1 MCSVGP
7 TQRLAGSLDPRPG
20 SVNREESRSA
30 AEGSLPT
37 KLISP
42 EVSVVIPT
50 LNAGPGFEELL
61 KKLSAQSVGFDY
73 EIIVVDSGSTD
84 GTVELAQDYGTVHQI
99 PRAEFN
105 HGATRNF
112 GISLSRG
119 RYVALTVQ
127 DAVPLDEHWLS
138 AMVENLEQ
146 DEQVAGVYSRQV
158 PRTESSTLTRTLVN
172 TWATASLKRHEQSIR
187 NLKQYRRMHPMKRRL
202 LVAFDNVS
210 SCLRRSVWEEFP
222 FERTNFGE
230 DLRWSK
236 KVMEAGYKIVYEPRS
251 AVFHSHE
258 RGFMYDLRRHY
269 VNQLILSELFGL
281 TLVPSLKR
289 LLPGVLRS
297 SLHLYRLLRQNKDVA
312 EGRWKLISL
321 AVSYAVPTQVGTY
334 LGNKVQQFTNISPE
348 TARKLDGFL
357 RRGV

>member
-1 MCSVGP
+1 M
-7 TQRLAGSLDPRPG
+7 
-20 SVNREESRSA
+20 
-30 AEGSLPT
+30 
-37 KLISP
+37 ISP

-61 KKLSAQSVGFDY
+61 KKLSAQRVDFDY

-84 GTVELAQDYGTVHQI
+84 GTVELARNYATVHQI

-105 HGATRNF
+105 HGTTRNF
-112 GISLSRG
+112 GLSLSRG
-119 RYVALTVQ
+119 RYVALIVQ
-127 DAVPLDEHWLS
+127 DAIPLDERWLG

-146 DEQVAGVYSRQV
+146 DEKVAGVYSRQV
-158 PRTESSTLTRTLVN
+158 PRAESSTLTRTLVN
-172 TWATASLKRHEQSIR
+172 TWATASLERQEQSIR

-202 LVAFDNVS
+202 LAAFDNVS

-222 FERTNFGE
+222 FEKTNFGE
-230 DLRWSK
+230 DLRWGK
-236 KVMEAGYKIVYEPRS
+236 RAIEAGYKIVYEPRS

-258 RGFMYDLRRHY
+258 RGFMYDLQRHY

-289 LLPGVLRS
+289 LLPGMLRS
-297 SLHLYRLLRQNKDVA
+297 SMHLYRLLRQNEDVTG
-312 EGRWKLISL
+312 GRLKLMLL
-321 AVSYAVPTQVGTY
+321 AVDHAVPTQVGTY
-334 LGNKVQQFTNISPE
+334 LGNKVQQLASISPE
-348 TARKLDGFL
+348 TSRKLDDFL

>member
-1 MCSVGP
+1 M
-7 TQRLAGSLDPRPG
+7 
-20 SVNREESRSA
+20 
-30 AEGSLPT
+30 
-37 KLISP
+37 ISP

-61 KKLSAQSVGFDY
+61 KKLSAQRVSFDY

-84 GTVELAQDYGTVHQI
+84 GTVELAQDYGKVHQI
-99 PRAEFN
+99 PRTEFN

-119 RYVALTVQ
+119 RYVALIVQ
-127 DAVPLDEHWLS
+127 DAVPLDESWL
-138 AMVENLEQ
+138 ATMVENLEQ

-172 TWATASLKRHEQSIR
+172 TWATASLERQEQSIR
-187 NLKQYRRMHPMKRRL
+187 SLKQYRRMHPMKRRL

-210 SCLRRSVWEEFP
+210 SCLRRSMWEEFP

-251 AVFHSHE
+251 AVLHSHE

-281 TLVPSLKR
+281 ILVSSLRR
-289 LLPGVLRS
+289 LLPGILRS
-297 SLHLYRLLRQNKDVA
+297 SLHLYRLLQQDEDVA
-312 EGRWKLISL
+312 ERRLRLILL
-321 AVSYAVPTQVGTY
+321 AVNHAVPTQVGTY
-334 LGNKVQQFTNISPE
+334 LGNKVQQLASIHPE
-348 TARKLDGFL
+348 TSRKLDGFL
-357 RRGV
+357 KRGI

>member
-1 MCSVGP
+1 MI
-7 TQRLAGSLDPRPG
+7 
-20 SVNREESRSA
+20 N
-30 AEGSLPT
+30 
-37 KLISP
+37 P

-61 KKLSAQSVGFDY
+61 KKLSAQRVDFDY

-84 GTVELAQDYGTVHQI
+84 GTVELARNYGTVHQI

-105 HGATRNF
+105 HGTTRNF
-112 GISLSRG
+112 GLSLSRG
-119 RYVALTVQ
+119 RYVALIVQ
-127 DAVPLDEHWLS
+127 DAVPLDERWL
-138 AMVENLEQ
+138 ATMVENLEQ
-146 DEQVAGVYSRQV
+146 DEKVAGVYSRQV

-172 TWATASLKRHEQSIR
+172 TWATASLERQEQYIR
-187 NLKQYRRMHPMKRRL
+187 NLRQYRRMHPMKRRL

-222 FERTNFGE
+222 FEKTNFGE
-230 DLRWSK
+230 DLRWGK
-236 KVMEAGYKIVYEPRS
+236 RAIEAGYKIVYEPRS

-281 TLVPSLKR
+281 TLVPSLRR
-289 LLPGVLRS
+289 LLPGMLRS
-297 SLHLYRLLRQNKDVA
+297 SLHLYRLLQQDEDVA
-312 EGRWKLISL
+312 EGGLKLMLL
-321 AVSYAVPTQVGTY
+321 AVSHAVPTQVGTY
-334 LGNKVQQFTNISPE
+334 LGNKVQQLANISPE
-348 TARKLDGFL
+348 TSRKLDGFL